1 MRDEHPL
8 TISPSRA
15 SADGAPVGACRLCG
29 STDIAP
35 FLTVSDNGHLRSEDI
50 QLSVWCCCACDIC
63 FLNPFPPAE
72 LGAKY
77 FALSYASPP
86 KSMYYDDAF
95 KVRVSQT
102 RLEALQR
109 RGPQGRRLLDVGC
122 GKGQFVGVALREGWD
137 AWGVEFDAGA
147 VATAHEA
154 GISTVF
160 EGSIEHSA
168 LPLTFDVITL
178 WDVIEHLQD
187 PKAVLRQAY
196 DRLAAGGLLA
206 VRTGNIRSYRFAKN
220 PAKWWAF
227 GVDHRFYF
235 SPRSLANALV
245 ATGFTIVDV
254 LNLEPLE
261 RPDKAPGRLR
271 DDPRHLVRH
280 LLGQLRHGAHYW
292 TSLMTVVAR
301 KPAN

>member
-1 MRDEHPL
+1 MAHPDDS
-8 TISPSRA
+8 TDSATPA
-15 SADGAPVGACRLCG
+15 SSSAMSARCRLCG
-29 STDIAP
+29 SSDIAP
-35 FLTVSDNGHLRSEDI
+35 FLDVADNGHLRRADVR
-50 QLSVWCCCACDIC
+50 LSVWTCHGCDVC

-72 LGAKY
+72 LGAQY
-77 FALSYASPP
+77 FAESYAAPA
-86 KSMYYDDAF
+86 KSLYYDDSF
-95 KVRVSQT
+95 KERVSAT
-102 RLEALQR
+102 RLEALGR
-109 RGPQGRRLLDVGC
+109 LKPVGRRLLDVGC
-122 GKGQFVGVALREGWD
+122 GKGQFVGVARRQGWD

-147 VATAHEA
+147 VQNAREA
-154 GISTVF
+154 GLTSVY
-160 EGSIEHSA
+160 EGSIDHSA
-168 LPLTFDVITL
+168 LPSAFDVITL

-187 PKAVLRQAY
+187 PRAVLRQTCE
-196 DRLAAGGLLA
+196 RLSPGGLLA

-235 SPRSLANALV
+235 SPASLSNALM
-245 ATGFTIVDV
+245 ATGFSVAEV

-261 RPDKAPGRLR
+261 RPDKAQPRLR

-301 KPAN
+301 KPL